1 MMGCIV
7 CDRETQENSVYCKH
21 HQAAYSNLEE
31 SYSQW
36 RRALG
41 LSWTEYL
48 EKVEKVSG
56 TGVWVKEVI
65 KGILSG
71 G

>member
-1 MMGCIV
+1 VTRCTV
-7 CDRETQENSVYCKH
+7 CDREKQGDSVYCEH

-31 SYSQW
+31 SYPQW

-48 EKVEKVSG
+48 EKVDKASG
-56 TGVWVKEVI
+56 TGTWVKEVI
-65 KGILSG
+65 KDILSG

>member
-1 MMGCIV
+1 MTGCRV
-7 CDRETQENSVYCKH
+7 CDREKQGDSVYCKH
-21 HQAAYSNLEE
+21 HQAAYGNLEK
-31 SYSQW
+31 SYPQW

-41 LSWTEYL
+41 LNWTEYL
-48 EKVEKVSG
+48 EKVGKISG

-65 KGILSG
+65 KDVLSG

>member
-1 MMGCIV
+1 M
-7 CDRETQENSVYCKH
+7 K
-21 HQAAYSNLEE
+21 
-31 SYSQW
+31 SYPRW

-41 LSWTEYL
+41 LSWTDYL

-56 TGVWVKEVI
+56 TGIWVKEVI
-65 KGILSG
+65 KDVLSG

>member
-1 MMGCIV
+1 M
-7 CDRETQENSVYCKH
+7 YCEH
-21 HQAAYSNLEE
+21 HQAAYSNLEK

-41 LSWTEYL
+41 LSWTDYL

-56 TGVWVKEVI
+56 TGIWVKEVI
-65 KGILSG
+65 KDILSG

>member
-1 MMGCIV
+1 MTGCRV
-7 CDRETQENSVYCKH
+7 CDREKQEDSVYCEH

-31 SYSQW
+31 SYLQW

-48 EKVEKVSG
+48 EKVGKVSG
-56 TGVWVKEVI
+56 TGIWVKEVI
-65 KGILSG
+65 KVILSG